1 MKKVCLSLLMGLMV
15 QMTFGQTLEKMQ
27 WFNEPEQWEIKNN
40 VLSMSVTP
48 QSDYWR
54 ISHYGFT
61 VDDAPFYYA
70 TYIIGKTNRT
80 NIKNKSYKF
89 HVCQFETSALFVLL
103 LSETFCTFAI
113 LGI

>member
-70 TYIIGKTNRT
+70 LMAVNLKRKSRLSES
-80 NIKNKSYKF
+80 IKNVSIRP
-89 HVCQFETSALFVLL
+89 V
-103 LSETFCTFAI
+103 
-113 LGI
+113 